1 MLHRIK
7 SVKPLENLIISVVFQ
22 NGVEKTY
29 DIHMLYPQ
37 FPQFKVFETNQ
48 ELFYQV
54 NVDVGGHGVFWN
66 DDLDLFAEDIWD
78 YGIDTGIR
86 HELDVISE
94 LAVNLV
100 QARADLNMTQAD
112 LAKSTGI
119 YQADI
124 SKIERGL
131 ANPSVS
137 TLDRLAKGLGMKLEI
152 KFVL

>member
-1 MLHRIK
+1 MMHRIK
-7 SVKPLENLIISVVFQ
+7 SVKALENLTISVVFQ

-29 DIHMLYPQ
+29 DIRMLYPQ
-37 FPQFKVFETNQ
+37 LPQFKIFETDL

-54 NVDVGGHGVFWN
+54 NVDVGGHGLSWN
-66 DDLDLFAEDIWD
+66 DDLDLYAEDIWE
-78 YGIDTGIR
+78 YGTDTGIR
-86 HELDVISE
+86 HELDVISK
-94 LAVNLV
+94 LAVNLS
-100 QARADLNMTQAD
+100 QARADANLTQAD

-131 ANPSVS
+131 ANPSLS
-137 TLDRLAKGLGMKLEI
+137 TLDRLAKGMGMKLEI